1 MYGDGMVTAQKCHMC
16 VKINETTIGMIC
28 DMKEEYKEKKSK
40 Q

>member
-1 MYGDGMVTAQKCHMC
+1 MYGDGNGSKVSHVCKTS
-16 VKINETTIGMIC
+16 ETTIGMIC